1 MLLFLSIVH
10 GGITRKKFVRVSL
23 EEEEEEEAEHW
34 SNKERQF
41 QRQKENGWE
50 NPPEA

>member
-23 EEEEEEEAEHW
+23 EEEEEGEEEAEHW
-34 SNKERQF
+34 SNNER
-41 QRQKENGWE
+41 KKSNGWE